1 MARTVYLNFND
12 LKGETQLEIQ
22 SMAEEEI
29 RNDEE
34 EMADIKEM
42 YPDRV
47 DEIVTE
53 RAERRLYQFDYVFNV
68 Q

>member
-68 Q
+68 

>member
-1 MARTVYLNFND
+1 MARTVYLNFRD
-12 LKGETQLEIQ
+12 LKEETQLEIQ

-47 DEIVTE
+47 DEIITE
-53 RAERRLYQFDYVFNV
+53 RAERILYQFDYVFNV
-68 Q
+68 